1 MIYLDHA
8 ATTPVSP
15 EVLEAMLP
23 WFGDGSV
30 GNPSSLHA
38 QGVAAHQ
45 AIERAREQV
54 AAMINADASEIYF
67 TSGGTESNNAWLR
80 CIDRGTIITTKAE
93 HHSVSE
99 PLAHYD
105 RGALGVPSIA
115 LDVGNDCRVDPK
127 WLDFEIRNNSASI
140 KDRIGAVSIMWANNE
155 LGSINPME
163 EIGTVCKKYDI
174 PLHTDAVAAVGHTP
188 IDVKKCHIDML
199 SASGHKFGAPQGTGF
214 LYISSKIHKKP
225 LIFGGGQERGLRG
238 GTQNVPGIVG
248 LGKAAEIITKSLI
261 DRMTQYMALRNVFLS
276 SLAHKLGAGRF
287 RVNCDNAPHID
298 NIVSLTIFGV
308 HSEALLMALDMDGV
322 CISAGAACSSGNG
335 VSHVLRAIGM
345 PDEEAACTVRIS
357 FGETNDGT
365 DVVDAAYKIAEISQR
380 LSKMS

>member
-8 ATTPVSP
+8 ATTPVDP
-15 EVLEAMLP
+15 RVLEVMLP
-23 WFGDGSV
+23 WYCAENI
-30 GNPSSLHA
+30 GNPSSIHS
-38 QGVAAHQ
+38 QGVAASK

-54 AAMINADASEIYF
+54 AAMINADASEIFF
-67 TSGGTESNNAWLR
+67 TSGGTESNNAWLAN
-80 CIDRGTIITTKAE
+80 IDHGTIITTMAE
-93 HHSVSE
+93 HHSVTE
-99 PLAHYD
+99 PLVHYG
-105 RGALGVPSIA
+105 RGAFHIPSIE
-115 LDVGNDCRVDPK
+115 LDVAQNGCIDPE
-127 WLDFEIRNNSASI
+127 WLDFEIRRNINVSRH
-140 KDRIGAVSIMWANNE
+140 RIGAVSVMWVNNE
-155 LGSINPME
+155 LGTVNPME

-199 SASGHKFGAPQGTGF
+199 SASGHKFGASQGTGF

-345 PDEEAACTVRIS
+345 PEEEAACTVRIS